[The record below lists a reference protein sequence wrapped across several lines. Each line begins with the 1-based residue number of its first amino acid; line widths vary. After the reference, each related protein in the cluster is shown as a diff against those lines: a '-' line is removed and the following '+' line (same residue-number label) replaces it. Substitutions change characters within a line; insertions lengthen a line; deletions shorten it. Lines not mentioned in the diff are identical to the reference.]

1 MLNMASM
8 MKKAQDMKQK
18 MEELQKELGKEEV
31 TGTSGGGL
39 VSVVMTC
46 KGAVKSLNVD
56 PALINKDDSEVMEDL
71 IVASMNDARQ
81 KADAKMAEETQKAMG
96 DLGLPP
102 GALDGG
108 LPF

>member
-31 TGTSGGGL
+31 TGTSGAGL
-39 VSVVMTC
+39 VTIVMTC
-46 KGAVKSLNVD
+46 KGAVKSLNID
-56 PALINKDDSEVMEDL
+56 PTLINKDDSEVMEDL
-71 IVASMNDARQ
+71 IVAAMNDARQ
-81 KADAKMAEETQKAMG
+81 KADAKMSEETQKAMS